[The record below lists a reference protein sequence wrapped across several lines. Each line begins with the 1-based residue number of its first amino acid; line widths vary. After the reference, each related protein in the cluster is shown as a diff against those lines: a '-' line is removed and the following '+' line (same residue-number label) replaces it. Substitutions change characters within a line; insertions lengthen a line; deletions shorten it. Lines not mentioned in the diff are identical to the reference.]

1 MPKYGAIRSVVN
13 SGKYVVAELDLY
25 KCGVTDVLGD
35 FGFIETYKE
44 AGYKPYVIAAMILSN
59 RFANAPEILEKLVG
73 KDRKRIKV

>member
-25 KCGVTDVLGD
+25 ECGVTDVLGD

-44 AGYKPYVIAAMILSN
+44 ADELAKKIANGEFLNLPAGEYISG
-59 RFANAPEILEKLVG
+59 R
-73 KDRKRIKV
+73 